1 MTAATTRWSTPP
13 VLMRVLAVLAVI
25 GQGGIAVTG
34 AVVRVTGSGLGCPTW
49 PECFPGSLV
58 PTPNPRVATLH
69 QWVEFSNR
77 MLTIALVIVVA
88 ACVIAAL
95 FVRPRRPRLLWL
107 ACAMPLGVVA
117 QAVLGGITVLTGLA
131 WYTVAAHF
139 LVSVPLVWLAVLLAR
154 DAWALDGGAVV
165 PVGAVASEARTT
177 TVPRAVRGLLAV
189 TAAVLVALLVAGT
202 LVTSAGPH
210 AGDASTPRLTT
221 FSVPDLAMAHAHLL
235 FAFLGLLVG
244 LGFLLHAVGA
254 PRPVVLRYRVLVLV
268 TLAQGAL
275 GGVQYALGV
284 PDVLVALHVLGAMLT
299 TAATAWLWAAT
310 TAPAPL
316 EEQPG
321 AEPVAAP
328 ALSAP

>member
-1 MTAATTRWSTPP
+1 
-13 VLMRVLAVLAVI
+13 MRVLAVLAVI

-58 PTPNPRVATLH
+58 PTPNPEVATLH

-77 MLTIALVIVVA
+77 MLTIALVVVCAACVVA
-88 ACVIAAL
+88 AL
-95 FVRPRRPRLLWL
+95 LVRPARRRLRWL
-107 ACAMPLGVVA
+107 ALAMPLGVVA

-154 DAWALDGGAVV
+154 DAWALERGT
-165 PVGAVASEARTT
+165 EARTT
-177 TVPRAVRGLLAV
+177 TVPRTVRGLLAV
-189 TAAVLVALLVAGT
+189 TGVVLVALLVAGT

-210 AGDASTPRLTT
+210 AGDASTPRLTA
-221 FSVPDLAMAHAHLL
+221 FSVPDLAMTHAHLL

-244 LGFLLHAVGA
+244 LGFLLHTVGA
-254 PRPVVLRYRVLVLV
+254 PRPVVVRFRVLVLV

-310 TAPAPL
+310 TAPVAGSRP
-316 EEQPG
+316 EGTG
-321 AEPVAAP
+321 AVASP
-328 ALSAP
+328 ALSAS

>member
-1 MTAATTRWSTPP
+1 MTRWSTPP

-58 PTPNPRVATLH
+58 PTPHPEVATLH

-77 MLTIALVIVVA
+77 LLGIGLVLVA
-88 ACVIAAL
+88 GACVIAAA
-95 FVRPRRPRLLWL
+95 FIRPRRRRLLWL

-131 WYTVAAHF
+131 WYTVAPHF
-139 LVSVPLVWLAVLLAR
+139 LVSIPLVWLAVLLAR
-154 DAWALDGGAVV
+154 DAWSLDRET
-165 PVGAVASEARTT
+165 EARVT
-177 TVPRAVRGLLAV
+177 TVGRPVRGLLAV
-189 TAAVLVALLVAGT
+189 SATVLGALLVVGT

-210 AGDASTPRLTT
+210 AGDASTPRLDA

-254 PRPVVLRYRVLVLV
+254 PRPVVVRFRVLVLV
-268 TLAQGAL
+268 TLAQGLL
-275 GGVQYALGV
+275 GGIQYALGV
-284 PDVLVALHVLGAMLT
+284 PEVLVAFHVLGAMVT
-299 TAATAWLWAAT
+299 TAAMAWLWAAT
-310 TAPAPL
+310 TEPAAPVRPA
-316 EEQPG
+316 EAG
-321 AEPVAAP
+321 AVVAP

>member
-1 MTAATTRWSTPP
+1 MTTRWSTPP

-49 PECFPGSLV
+49 PQCFPGSLV
-58 PTPNPRVATLH
+58 PTPNPDVAALH

-77 MLTIALVIVVA
+77 LLGIALVIVTGL
-88 ACVIAAL
+88 CVIAAV
-95 FVRPRRPRLLWL
+95 FVRPRRRRLIWL

-131 WYTVAAHF
+131 WYTVAPHF
-139 LVSVPLVWLAVLLAR
+139 LVSVPLVWLTVLLAR
-154 DAWALDGGAVV
+154 DAWALGV
-165 PVGAVASEARTT
+165 PGSGVRTT

-189 TAAVLVALLVAGT
+189 TGVVLVALLVVGT

-210 AGDASTPRLTT
+210 AGDSSTPRLAA
-221 FSVPDLAMAHAHLL
+221 FSVPDLATAHAHLL

-254 PRPVVLRYRVLVLV
+254 PRPVVVRFRVLVLV

-284 PDVLVALHVLGAMLT
+284 PEVLVALHVLGAMLT
-299 TAATAWLWAAT
+299 AAATAWLWAAT
-310 TAPAPL
+310 TAPAP
-316 EEQPG
+316 PGPSTG
-321 AEPVAAP
+321 AEAVAEP
-328 ALSAP
+328 ALSVP

>member
-1 MTAATTRWSTPP
+1 MTRWSTPP

-58 PTPNPRVATLH
+58 PTPNPEVAALH

-77 MLTIALVIVVA
+77 LLGIALVLVTG
-88 ACVIAAL
+88 ACVIAAV
-95 FVRPRRPRLLWL
+95 FVRPRRRRLLWL

-131 WYTVAAHF
+131 WYTVAPHF
-139 LVSVPLVWLAVLLAR
+139 LISIPLVWLAVLLAR
-154 DAWALDGGAVV
+154 DASALGSG
-165 PVGAVASEARTT
+165 SEARVR
-177 TVPRAVRGLLAV
+177 TVGRPVRGLLAV
-189 TAAVLVALLVAGT
+189 SAVVLGALLVAGT

-210 AGDASTPRLTT
+210 AGDASTPRLEA
-221 FSVPDLAMAHAHLL
+221 FSVPELATAHAHLL

-244 LGFLLHAVGA
+244 LGFLLHAVHA
-254 PRPVVLRYRVLVLV
+254 PRPVVVRFRVLVLV
-268 TLAQGAL
+268 TLAQGL
-275 GGVQYALGV
+275 IGGVQYALGV

-299 TAATAWLWAAT
+299 TAAAAWLWAAT
-310 TAPAPL
+310 TEPASALRP
-316 EEQPG
+316 
-321 AEPVAAP
+321 AEAESVAAP

>member
-1 MTAATTRWSTPP
+1 
-13 VLMRVLAVLAVI
+13 MRVLAVLAVI

-58 PTPNPRVATLH
+58 PTPNPEVAALH

-77 MLTIALVIVVA
+77 LLGIGLVIVCGL
-88 ACVIAAL
+88 CVIAAL
-95 FVRPRRPRLLWL
+95 FVRPRRRRLMWL

-131 WYTVAAHF
+131 WYTVAPHF

-154 DAWALDGGAVV
+154 DAWALDRE
-165 PVGAVASEARTT
+165 SEARVV
-177 TVPRAVRGLLAV
+177 TVPRAVRGLLSV
-189 TAAVLVALLVAGT
+189 TAVVLTALLVAGT

-210 AGDASTPRLTT
+210 AGDASTPRLDAL
-221 FSVPDLAMAHAHLL
+221 SVLQLATLHADLLAV
-235 FAFLGLLVG
+235 FLGLLTG

-254 PRPVVLRYRVLVLV
+254 PRVVVVRFRVLVLV
-268 TLAQGAL
+268 TLAQGAV

-284 PDVLVALHVLGAMLT
+284 PEVLVALHVLGAMLT
-299 TAATAWLWAAT
+299 TAAAAWLWAAT
-310 TAPAPL
+310 TEPAVPVRVADATAV
-316 EEQPG
+316 
-321 AEPVAAP
+321 AEPAV
-328 ALSAP
+328 SVR

>member
-1 MTAATTRWSTPP
+1 
-13 VLMRVLAVLAVI
+13 MRVLAVLAVI

-58 PTPNPRVATLH
+58 PTPNPEVATLH

-77 MLTIALVIVVA
+77 LLTIALVVVVA
-88 ACVIAAL
+88 ACVVAAA
-95 FVRPRRPRLLWL
+95 FVRPRRRRLFLL
-107 ACAMPLGVVA
+107 ACAMPLGVVV

-154 DAWALDGGAVV
+154 DAWALERGT
-165 PVGAVASEARTT
+165 EARTT

-189 TAAVLVALLVAGT
+189 TGVVLVALLVAGT

-210 AGDASTPRLTT
+210 AGDAATPRLDALT
-221 FSVPDLAMAHAHLL
+221 VPQLATLHADLLCV
-235 FAFLGLLVG
+235 FLGLLVG

-254 PRPVVLRYRVLVLV
+254 PRPVVVRFRVLVLV

-284 PDVLVALHVLGAMLT
+284 PEVLVALHVLGAMLT

-310 TAPAPL
+310 TAPVA
-316 EEQPG
+316 G
-321 AEPVAAP
+321 AEAGAAGAVATP
-328 ALSAP
+328 ALSAS

>member
-1 MTAATTRWSTPP
+1 VTTRWSTPP

-58 PTPNPRVATLH
+58 PKPNPEVATLH

-77 MLTIALVIVVA
+77 LLGITLVIVTGLCVVA
-88 ACVIAAL
+88 AV
-95 FVRPRRPRLLWL
+95 FVRPRRRRLIRL

-131 WYTVAAHF
+131 WYTVAPHF

-154 DAWALDGGAVV
+154 DAWALGPDEAS
-165 PVGAVASEARTT
+165 ASEVRTT

-189 TAAVLVALLVAGT
+189 TGVVLVALLVAGT

-210 AGDASTPRLTT
+210 AGDASTPRLTA
-221 FSVPDLAMAHAHLL
+221 FSVADLAMAHAHLL

-254 PRPVVLRYRVLVLV
+254 PRPVVVRFRVLVLV

-284 PDVLVALHVLGAMLT
+284 PDVLVAFHVLGAMLT

-310 TAPAPL
+310 TAPVVTDRPA
-316 EEQPG
+316 EAG
-321 AEPVAAP
+321 AVVEP

>member
-1 MTAATTRWSTPP
+1 
-13 VLMRVLAVLAVI
+13 MRLLAVLAVI

-58 PTPNPRVATLH
+58 PTPNADVATLH

-77 MLTIALVIVVA
+77 LLGIALVVVA
-88 ACVIAAL
+88 GACVIAAAL
-95 FVRPRRPRLLWL
+95 VRPRRRRLLWL

-131 WYTVAAHF
+131 WYTVAPHF

-154 DAWALDGGAVV
+154 DARSLDR
-165 PVGAVASEARTT
+165 ASEARVT
-177 TVPRAVRGLLAV
+177 TVPRPVRGLLAV
-189 TAAVLVALLVAGT
+189 TSAVLAALLVAGT

-210 AGDASTPRLTT
+210 AGDAATPRLDA
-221 FSVPDLAMAHAHLL
+221 FSVPELATVHAHLL

-254 PRPVVLRYRVLVLV
+254 PRPVVVRFRVLVLV
-268 TLAQGAL
+268 TLAQGGL
-275 GGVQYALGV
+275 GGAQYALGV
-284 PDVLVALHVLGAMLT
+284 PEVLVALHVLGAMLT
-299 TAATAWLWAAT
+299 TAAAAWLWAAT
-310 TAPAPL
+310 TQPAPS
-316 EEQPG
+316 ERPVG
-321 AEPVAAP
+321 AVDVAAP
-328 ALSAP
+328 ALSVP

>member
-1 MTAATTRWSTPP
+1 MTTRWSTPP

-58 PTPNPRVATLH
+58 PKPNPEVATLH

-77 MLTIALVIVVA
+77 LLTIALVVVCA
-88 ACVIAAL
+88 ACVLAAL
-95 FVRPRRPRLLWL
+95 FVRPPRRRLRWL
-107 ACAMPLGVVA
+107 ALAMPLGVVA

-154 DAWALDGGAVV
+154 DAWALERGT
-165 PVGAVASEARTT
+165 EERTT
-177 TVPRAVRGLLAV
+177 TVPRTVRGLLAV
-189 TAAVLVALLVAGT
+189 TGVVLVALLVAGT

-210 AGDASTPRLTT
+210 AGDSTTPRLTA

-244 LGFLLHAVGA
+244 LGFLLHTVGA
-254 PRPVVLRYRVLVLV
+254 PRAVVVRFRVLVLV

-310 TAPAPL
+310 TAPVARSRS
-316 EEQPG
+316 EGTG
-321 AEPVAAP
+321 AVMSP
-328 ALSAP
+328 ALSAS

>member
-1 MTAATTRWSTPP
+1 
-13 VLMRVLAVLAVI
+13 MRVLAVLAVI

-58 PTPNPRVATLH
+58 PTPNPAVAALH

-77 MLTIALVIVVA
+77 LLGIGLVIVCGL
-88 ACVIAAL
+88 CVIAAA
-95 FVRPRRPRLLWL
+95 FVRPRRRRLLWL

-131 WYTVAAHF
+131 WYTVAPHF

-154 DAWALDGGAVV
+154 DAAALERG
-165 PVGAVASEARTT
+165 SEARET

-189 TAAVLVALLVAGT
+189 TAVVLGALLVAGT
-202 LVTSAGPH
+202 LVTAAGPH
-210 AGDASTPRLTT
+210 AGDASTPRLDA
-221 FSVPDLAMAHAHLL
+221 FSVPELATAHAHLL

-254 PRPVVLRYRVLVLV
+254 PRPVVIRFRVLVLV

-275 GGVQYALGV
+275 GGAQYALGV
-284 PDVLVALHVLGAMLT
+284 PEVLVAFHVLGAMLT
-299 TAATAWLWAAT
+299 TAAAAWLWAAT
-310 TAPAPL
+310 TEPVSRVGTAT
-316 EEQPG
+316 
-321 AEPVAAP
+321 AEPVGAP
-328 ALSAP
+328 ALSASSGISRP

>member
-1 MTAATTRWSTPP
+1 MTRWSTPP
-13 VLMRVLAVLAVI
+13 VLMRVLAVLAVV

-58 PTPNPRVATLH
+58 PTPHPEVAALH

-77 MLTIALVIVVA
+77 LLGIGLVLVAA
-88 ACVIAAL
+88 ACVIAAV
-95 FVRPRRPRLLWL
+95 FVRPRRRRLIWL

-131 WYTVAAHF
+131 WYTVAPHF
-139 LVSVPLVWLAVLLAR
+139 LVSIPLVWLAVLLAR
-154 DAWALDGGAVV
+154 DAAALDRGSAERV
-165 PVGAVASEARTT
+165 T
-177 TVPRAVRGLLAV
+177 TVGRPVRALLAV
-189 TAAVLVALLVAGT
+189 SAAVLAALLVVGT

-210 AGDASTPRLTT
+210 AGDASTPRLET
-221 FSVPDLAMAHAHLL
+221 FSVSELATAHAHLL

-254 PRPVVLRYRVLVLV
+254 PRAVIVRFRVLVLV

-275 GGVQYALGV
+275 GGIQYALGV
-284 PDVLVALHVLGAMLT
+284 PEVLVAFHVLGAMLT

-310 TAPAPL
+310 TEPAAPL
-316 EEQPG
+316 PSPG
-321 AEPVAAP
+321 ADGAVEP
-328 ALSAP
+328 ALSVRS

>member
-1 MTAATTRWSTPP
+1 VTRWSTPP
-13 VLMRVLAVLAVI
+13 VLMRVLAVLAVV

-49 PECFPGSLV
+49 PQCFPGSLV
-58 PTPNPRVATLH
+58 PTPNAQVATLH

-77 MLTIALVIVVA
+77 LLGVGLVVVTG
-88 ACVIAAL
+88 ACVIAAV
-95 FVRPRRPRLLWL
+95 FVRPRRRRLIWL

-131 WYTVAAHF
+131 WYTVAPHF

-154 DAWALDGGAVV
+154 DAWALDGSSSDRRV
-165 PVGAVASEARTT
+165 T
-177 TVPRAVRGLLAV
+177 TVPRALRGLLAV
-189 TAAVLVALLVAGT
+189 SSVVLAALLVAGT

-210 AGDASTPRLTT
+210 AGDATTPRLDAL
-221 FSVPDLAMAHAHLL
+221 SVPALATLHADLLCV
-235 FAFLGLLVG
+235 FLGLLVG
-244 LGFLLHAVGA
+244 LGFLVHAVGA
-254 PRPVVLRYRVLVLV
+254 PRAVVVRFRVLVLV

-299 TAATAWLWAAT
+299 TAAAAWLWAGT
-310 TAPAPL
+310 TAPAPV
-316 EEQPG
+316 ESSAAG
-321 AEPVAAP
+321 SNVVSAP
-328 ALSAP
+328 ALSSAP